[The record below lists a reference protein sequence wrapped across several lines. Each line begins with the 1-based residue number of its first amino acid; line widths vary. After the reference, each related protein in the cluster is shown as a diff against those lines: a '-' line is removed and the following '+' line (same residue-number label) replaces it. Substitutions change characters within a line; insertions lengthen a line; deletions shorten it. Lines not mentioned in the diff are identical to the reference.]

1 MFCQNFQKSELKKE
15 IAYRKMAIDVKS
27 NKEEFIRLL
36 KSTEREGVDEV
47 IEELESLGFFEAP
60 ASSTQHLNEEG
71 GLVQH
76 SLYVCKAALMLRE
89 QMAKFEDGLDKEVP
103 EDRVIIASL
112 LHDVCKSD
120 IYFRTVKKR
129 KTNIGTWEDCEGYK
143 ISYKNFPM
151 GHGEKSVIML
161 MGMGLAM
168 YDDEMLAIRWH
179 MGAWDLAMQS
189 SEACKNIDVARKL
202 YPLCT
207 LVQCADTLAAGIM
220 ERKSDAADDF

>member
-1 MFCQNFQKSELKKE
+1 ME
-15 IAYRKMAIDVKS
+15 IDVKA
-27 NKEEFIRLL
+27 NKEEFIELL
-36 KSTEREGVDEV
+36 RSTEREGVDDV
-47 IEELESLGFFEAP
+47 IEELDALGFFTAP
-60 ASSTQHLNEEG
+60 ASCSQHLNTEG
-71 GLVQH
+71 GLVEH
-76 SLYVCKAALMLRE
+76 SLNVCKVGLMLRK
-89 QMAKFEDGLDKEVP
+89 QMNELEPGLENEVP
-103 EDRVIIASL
+103 EDRVKIACL

-129 KTNIGTWEDCEGYK
+129 KTSIGTWEDCEGYK

-179 MGAWDLAMQS
+179 MGAWDLPMQS
-189 SEACKNIDVARKL
+189 SEACKNIDVARKQ

-220 ERKSDAADDF
+220 ERKGENLDDL

>member
-1 MFCQNFQKSELKKE
+1 ME
-15 IAYRKMAIDVKS
+15 IDVKA

-36 KSTEREGVDEV
+36 KSTEREGVEDV
-47 IEELESLGFFEAP
+47 IEELESLGFFETP
-60 ASSTQHLNEEG
+60 ASCSQHLNEEG

-76 SLYVCKAALMLRE
+76 SLNVCKVALMLRE
-89 QMAKFEDGLDKEVP
+89 QMSQIESGLDKEVS
-103 EDRVIIASL
+103 EDKVIIASL

-129 KTNIGTWEDCEGYK
+129 KTSIGTWEDCEGYK

-189 SEACKNIDVARKL
+189 SEACKNIDIARKL

-207 LVQCADTLAAGIM
+207 IIQTADTLAASIM
-220 ERKSDAADDF
+220 ERKDGASDDM

>member
-1 MFCQNFQKSELKKE
+1 ME
-15 IAYRKMAIDVKS
+15 IDVKA

-36 KSTEREGVDEV
+36 KSTEREGVEDV

-60 ASSTQHLNEEG
+60 ASCSQHLNEEG

-76 SLYVCKAALMLRE
+76 SLNVCK
-89 QMAKFEDGLDKEVP
+89 
-103 EDRVIIASL
+103 VIIASL

-129 KTNIGTWEDCEGYK
+129 KTSIGTWEDCEGYK

-189 SEACKNIDVARKL
+189 SEACKNIDIARKL

-207 LVQCADTLAAGIM
+207 IIQTADTLAASIM
-220 ERKSDAADDF
+220 ERKDGASDDM

>member
-1 MFCQNFQKSELKKE
+1 MEL
-15 IAYRKMAIDVKS
+15 DVKG

-36 KSTEREGVDEV
+36 KSTEREGVEDV
-47 IEELESLGFFEAP
+47 IEELENLGFFEAP
-60 ASSTQHLNEEG
+60 ASSTQHLNVEG

-76 SLYVCKAALMLRE
+76 SLYVCKVALMLWK
-89 QMAKFEDGLDKEVP
+89 QMSVLEEGLQNEVT
-103 EDRVIIASL
+103 EDRVIISSL

-129 KTNIGTWEDCEGYK
+129 KTQIGTWEDCEGYK

-207 LVQCADTLAAGIM
+207 ILQCADTLAASIM
-220 ERKSDAADDF
+220 ERKAGASDDM

>member
-1 MFCQNFQKSELKKE
+1 ME
-15 IAYRKMAIDVKS
+15 IDVKA

-36 KSTEREGVDEV
+36 RSTNRDGVEDV
-47 IEELESLGFFEAP
+47 IEELEEMGFFTAP
-60 ASSTQHLNEEG
+60 ASCAQHLNVEG

-76 SLYVCKAALMLRE
+76 SLNVCRVALMLRE
-89 QMAKFEDGLDKEVP
+89 QMNVFEGELKNEVP

-112 LHDVCKSD
+112 LHDVCKAD

-129 KTNIGTWEDCEGYK
+129 KTSIGTWEDSEGYK

-151 GHGEKSVIML
+151 GHGEKSVIVL

-189 SEACKNIDVARKL
+189 SESCKNIDVARKL

-220 ERKSDAADDF
+220 ERKDDLIDEL